1 MRKFILLPIF
11 ASIVLNANSNTFPNE
26 NPYEG
31 LSTIEDKQIV
41 GENFV
46 EVYESQNN
54 VENSSFDF
62 FGLLNSNDEQQNTS
76 LCDPVI
82 DDCDVSNDPA
92 DPPLFVPI
100 NQYEIGLI
108 LLGLAIIFKRKF
120 Y

>member
-62 FGLLNSNDEQQNTS
+62 FGLLNSDDELQNTS
-76 LCDPVI
+76 LCDPNI
-82 DDCDVSNDPA
+82 EDCNA
-92 DPPLFVPI
+92 DPTDPPILEPVPI

>member
-54 VENSSFDF
+54 VENSSYEF
-62 FGLLNSNDEQQNTS
+62 FGLLNSDDEQQ
-76 LCDPVI
+76 DPI
-82 DDCDVSNDPA
+82 GDPT
-92 DPPLFVPI
+92 DPPIPEPVPI

>member
-11 ASIVLNANSNTFPNE
+11 ASIILNANSNAFQNE

-54 VENSSFDF
+54 VENSSYDF
-62 FGLLNSNDEQQNTS
+62 FGLLNSDDEQQNTS
-76 LCDPVI
+76 LCDPDI
-82 DDCDVSNDPA
+82 EDCNVDPA
-92 DPPLFVPI
+92 DPPIPVPI